1 VSCCKRCFSLL
12 ISLNASN
19 DGAERYE
26 DSSRVLPLVGVWPTI
41 PGEHLVS
48 SGEEDEHYVPKRND
62 FFEKVPRV

>member
-1 VSCCKRCFSLL
+1 MEQSVMKTLL
-12 ISLNASN
+12 DA
-19 DGAERYE
+19 
-26 DSSRVLPLVGVWPTI
+26 LPLVLVEVWPTI